1 MSRGGVWGC
10 TELVG
15 PFCLFPEVRGMKAD
29 LVLTS
34 YGPPQ
39 GVPKSPLF
47 SVTVVVIDPTREM
60 PDNPSLTPVVFGSV
74 PGRKAISLGLDLG
87 FGLVGREQ
95 FLGEAR
101 PKSLGG
107 NPVEAAKGGNS
118 ERHLV
123 LKVEAKALVESSWE
137 DSSSSLVFPII
148 AVALEE
154 LFDKEVY

>member
-74 PGRKAISLGLDLG
+74 PGRKAISLCLDLG
-87 FGLVGREQ
+87 LGLVGREQ
-95 FLGEAR
+95 FLGG
-101 PKSLGG
+101 S
-107 NPVEAAKGGNS
+107 
-118 ERHLV
+118 
-123 LKVEAKALVESSWE
+123 
-137 DSSSSLVFPII
+137 
-148 AVALEE
+148 
-154 LFDKEVY
+154 

>member
-1 MSRGGVWGC
+1 
-10 TELVG
+10 
-15 PFCLFPEVRGMKAD
+15 
-29 LVLTS
+29 
-34 YGPPQ
+34 
-39 GVPKSPLF
+39 
-47 SVTVVVIDPTREM
+47 
-60 PDNPSLTPVVFGSV
+60 V

-118 ERHLV
+118 EMHLV

-154 LFDKEVY
+154 LFGKEVY